1 MQVNLLGNVVDDRTG
16 TVNVG
21 FEIDDILNS
30 VRIRGDINV
39 SKEEYN
45 KAFMNAGLGPMIIE
59 KLSKSLNDENGINKG
74 VVLLKDELDKELKKM
89 AVEFTMM
96 IMDIMKQQ
104 TPAMPPM
111 PPNPEGVEYEDN
123 TNNSV
128 DNSSV
133 DTNTNK

>member
-111 PPNPEGVEYEDN
+111 PPNTEGVEDEDN

-128 DNSSV
+128 DNSSI

>member
-104 TPAMPPM
+104 APAMPPM
-111 PPNPEGVEYEDN
+111 PPNPEGVEDEDN

>member
-1 MQVNLLGNVVDDRTG
+1 MQVNLLGNVIDDRTG

-21 FEIDDILNS
+21 FEVDDILNS

-39 SKEEYN
+39 SKEEYS

-74 VVLLKDELDKELKKM
+74 VVLLKDELDKELKRM

-96 IMDIMKQQ
+96 IMDIIKQQ

-111 PPNPEGVEYEDN
+111 PPNPEGAEDEDN

-128 DNSSV
+128 DNSDV
-133 DTNTNK
+133 DTNTIK